1 MTQEYFTPIFQAF
14 GASIGVEGLALDEQQ
29 SCILAIDDVLITMQW
44 KQDSEV
50 LLVYAPVGTIDNNVG
65 DNRQL
70 LQLLEANCLGM
81 GTGGLTL
88 GVQPEF
94 GAIVLSGQFF
104 TQNLN
109 PVALERF
116 IEFFASMA
124 DEWSKRLAETQ
135 PEQAPDP
142 PGIPA
147 GGILI

>member
-1 MTQEYFTPIFQAF
+1 MTQDSFTPVLQAF
-14 GASIGVEGLALDEQQ
+14 GASIGVEGLALDDHQ
-29 SCILAIDDVLITMQW
+29 SCTLAIDDVMLTVQW

-50 LLVYAPVGTIDNNVG
+50 LLVYSPVGMIDKNAVNA
-65 DNRQL
+65 DLL
-70 LQLLEANCLGM
+70 LQLLEASCLGM

-94 GAIVLSGQFF
+94 GAIVLSGQLP

-116 IEFFASMA
+116 IEFFASTA

-135 PEQAPDP
+135 PEQAPDT